1 MDEETCI
8 EVSKGVDCIVHLAA
22 NTGVPQSV
30 MDPRKDLDTNVIGTF
45 NLLNAARINN
55 VKQFVFASSG
65 APAGEVEPPIH
76 EEIAPHPVSP
86 YGASKLAGEGYC
98 SAYANSFGI
107 NTIILRFSNVYGPL
121 STHKTSVVAKFIKNA
136 INGIPCEIYGDGSQ
150 TRDFIYIDDL
160 VNAIL
165 KASIFEKG
173 GEIFQIA
180 TGKEITVFKL
190 AEELKNIFQNLGYKM
205 DVTFGD
211 IQIGDVLRNYSDTTK
226 ANHILD
232 WRNETQLKQ
241 GLENT
246 IKYFLQNLSI

>member
-1 MDEETCI
+1 METNI
-8 EVSKGVDCIVHLAA
+8 
-22 NTGVPQSV
+22 
-30 MDPRKDLDTNVIGTF
+30 IGTF
-45 NLLNAARINN
+45 NILEAARLNN

-65 APAGEVEPPIH
+65 APAGNITPPIH
-76 EEIAPHPVSP
+76 EEVAPHPVSP

-150 TRDFIYIDDL
+150 TRDFIYIEDL
-160 VNAIL
+160 VDAIL
-165 KASIFEKG
+165 KASTFEKG

-180 TGKEITVFKL
+180 TGNELTVFKL
-190 AEELKNIFQNLGYKM
+190 AEELKDILQDLGYKM

-226 ANHILD
+226 ANHTLD